1 MDIEQIGTSAVS
13 RLIAKSDYIVANVAD
28 KDRGPSWDGNLEVYK
43 KAGHNHSKADLI
55 ITIPIQ
61 VKGHIENNLRKK
73 SITYPVNIADMR
85 NFLQIGGT
93 VFFVVYTDEDG
104 EKDQVYYLPL
114 LPFEMKKIL
123 DKHGHQQTKNMKFT
137 VLPKQKNALTD
148 VFLAV
153 AHDIKKQKPTVSCES
168 VTMEEL
174 AKSGQLKE
182 ITLGY
187 TSLPKK
193 YDFPLDYF
201 FNHGAYVYAKL
212 PYGLELPVS
221 HMDRLESAQ
230 TTVDADVSVNGKTYY
245 SEYTLIYKKD
255 VVEVCFGKSTVH
267 RINRTNNQTQQ
278 FTFELKGTL
287 TERIRD
293 LEFIIAAIGEKQFM
307 VGDIVCPLDQA
318 TPEELASFDVPK
330 RKEHLEW
337 LKKAKQVLDAL
348 RVTKDLDVSV
358 MTEKDDENLRVLHTA
373 IMDKQTVKLNDPGN
387 VFGTFKIANLKIMVC
402 VLNRHEGKNLYN
414 IYDFNDVPVQVRA
427 HDDKGV
433 EHVTSHYVLLKK
445 ETLLECCN
453 IDYNEMVKHLK
464 SITMSEVYAGHVV
477 ALLLEMLKAY
487 DESNSKRADI
497 LDAATRITDWMRT
510 ADTTTPAEVLTL
522 NYYQAIKR
530 TRKFTE
536 EEIAELLTIVESGT
550 DKNDVLAGV
559 HLLLDNQAAASIYYK
574 RMDDSMKELFRY
586 YPIFHFWKDD
596 STEVNPDGKNENGVG

>member
-13 RLIAKSDYIVANVAD
+13 RLVAKSDYIVANVAE

-43 KAGHNHSKADLI
+43 KAGHTHSKADLI

-61 VKGHIENNLRKK
+61 VKGHVENNLRKK

-85 NFLQIGGT
+85 NYLQIGGT
-93 VFFVVYTDEDG
+93 VFFVVYTDEEG

-123 DKHGHQQTKNMKFT
+123 DKHGHQKTKNMKFT

-153 AHDIKKQKPTVSCES
+153 AHDIKKQKPTASCES

-174 AKSGQLKE
+174 AKAGQLKE

-187 TSLPKK
+187 TSLLRK

-201 FNHGAYVYAKL
+201 FDHGAYVYAKL

-230 TTVDADVSVNGKTYY
+230 TTVDADVSVKGRTYY
-245 SEYTLIYKKD
+245 TNYTLTYKKD
-255 VVEVCFGKSTVH
+255 VVEVCFGRSTVH
-267 RINRTNNQTQQ
+267 RINRANNQTQQ

-293 LEFIIAAIGEKQFM
+293 LEFIIAALGEKQFV
-307 VGDIVCPLDQA
+307 VGDIVCPLNQA
-318 TPEELASFDVPK
+318 TPEELASFDLPR

-337 LKKAKQVLDAL
+337 LKKAKQVLEAL

-373 IMDKQTVKLNDPGN
+373 IMGKQTVKLNDPGN
-387 VFGTFKIANLKIMVC
+387 VFGTFKIANLTIVVC
-402 VLNRHEGKNLYN
+402 IVNRHESKKLYN

-427 HDDKGV
+427 HDDKG
-433 EHVTSHYVLLKK
+433 EEYVTSHYVLLKK

-464 SITMSEVYAGHVV
+464 SIPMSEVYAGHVV
-477 ALLLEMLKAY
+477 ALLLELLKAY
-487 DESNSKRADI
+487 DDSNSKREDI
-497 LDAATRITDWMRT
+497 LEATTQIADWLRT

-574 RMDDSMKELFRY
+574 RMDEKMKEQFRN
-586 YPIFHFWKDD
+586 YPIFHFWKEN
-596 STEVNPDGKNENGVG
+596 STEGNPDGENENGVG

>member
-13 RLIAKSDYIVANVAD
+13 RVIAKSDYIVANVAE

-43 KAGHNHSKADLI
+43 KAGHNHPKSDLI

-73 SITYPVNIADMR
+73 SITYPVSIADMR

-93 VFFVVYTDEDG
+93 VFFVVYMDEEG
-104 EKDQVYYLPL
+104 EKDQIYYLPL

-123 DKHGHQQTKNMKFT
+123 EKHGHQQTKNMKFT

-153 AHDIKKQKPTVSCES
+153 AHDIKKQKPTVLCES

-174 AKSGQLKE
+174 AESGQLKE

-193 YDFPLDYF
+193 YVFPFDYF
-201 FNHGAYVYAKL
+201 FDHSAYIYAKL

-221 HMDRLESAQ
+221 HMERLESAQ
-230 TTVDADVSVNGKTYY
+230 TTVDANVSVNGQTYY
-245 SEYTLIYKKD
+245 TAYKLIYKKD

-267 RINRTNNQTQQ
+267 HIHRANNQTQQ

-293 LEFIIAAIGEKQFM
+293 LEFIIAALEEKQFM
-307 VGDIVCPLDQA
+307 VGDIVCPLNQA
-318 TPEELASFDVPK
+318 TPEELESFELPR

-337 LKKAKQVLDAL
+337 LKEVKRLLDVLH
-348 RVTKDLDVSV
+348 VTKDLDVS
-358 MTEKDDENLRVLHTA
+358 MITEKDDENLRILHTA
-373 IMDKQTVKLNDPGN
+373 IMDKQTVNLNNAGN
-387 VFGTFKIANLKIMVC
+387 VFGTIRVANLKIMVC
-402 VLNRHEGKNLYN
+402 IINRHEEKRLCN
-414 IYDFNDVPVQVRA
+414 IYDFNDVPVQVKA
-427 HDDKGV
+427 PDDKGN
-433 EHVTSHYVLLKK
+433 EQITSHYVLLKK
-445 ETLLECCN
+445 EVLLECCN

-464 SITMSEVYAGHVV
+464 SIPMSEVYSNHVI
-477 ALLLEMLKAY
+477 ALLLELLKAY
-487 DESNSKRADI
+487 DESNPKRTDI
-497 LDAATRITDWMRT
+497 LDAATQIADWLRT
-510 ADTTTPAEVLTL
+510 SDTTTPANVLNL

-530 TRKFTE
+530 NREFTE
-536 EEIAELLTIVESGT
+536 DEVAALLSIMESGI
-550 DKNDVLAGV
+550 NDYDILAGV

-574 RMDDSMKELFRY
+574 RMDDRLKELFRWFY
-586 YPIFHFWKDD
+586 CFM
-596 STEVNPDGKNENGVG
+596 V

>member
-13 RLIAKSDYIVANVAD
+13 RLISKSDYIVANVAE

-43 KAGHNHSKADLI
+43 KAGHNHTKSDLI

-61 VKGHIENNLRKK
+61 IKGHVENNLRKK

-93 VFFVVYTDEDG
+93 VFFVVYTDEEGD
-104 EKDQVYYLPL
+104 KDQVYYLPL

-137 VLPKQKNALTD
+137 VLPRQKNALTD
-148 VFLAV
+148 VFLSV
-153 AHDIKKQKPTVSCES
+153 AHDIRKQKPTVSCES
-168 VTMEEL
+168 VTMEDL
-174 AKSGQLKE
+174 AKAGQLKE

-193 YDFPLDYF
+193 YEFPLDYF
-201 FNHGAYVYAKL
+201 FDHGAYVYAKL

-230 TTVDADVSVNGKTYY
+230 TTVEADVSVNGQTYY
-245 SEYTLIYKKD
+245 TDYTLIYKKD
-255 VVEVCFGKSTVH
+255 VVEVCFGRSTVH
-267 RINRTNNQTQQ
+267 RINRANNQTQR
-278 FTFELKGTL
+278 FTFEIKGTL

-293 LEFIIAAIGEKQFM
+293 LEFIIAALGEKQFM
-307 VGDIVCPLDQA
+307 VGDVVCPLHQA
-318 TPEELASFDVPK
+318 TPEELAAFDLP
-330 RKEHLEW
+330 RRNEHLVW
-337 LKKAKQVLDAL
+337 LKKAKQVLDTL
-348 RVTKDLDVSV
+348 RVTKDLDVSI

-373 IMDKQTVKLNDPGN
+373 IMDKQTVQLNDPGN

-402 VLNRHEGKNLYN
+402 VLKRHEEKGLYN
-414 IYDFNDVPVQVRA
+414 IYDFNDVPVQVKA
-427 HDDKGV
+427 SDDKGN
-433 EHVTSHYVLLKK
+433 EQITSHYILLKK
-445 ETLLECCN
+445 ESLLECCN
-453 IDYNEMVKHLK
+453 IDYNMMIKHLK
-464 SITMSEVYAGHVV
+464 SIPMSEVFAGHAV

-487 DESNSKRADI
+487 DESTPKRTEI
-497 LDAATRITDWMRT
+497 LEAATQIADWLRT
-510 ADTTTPAEVLTL
+510 ADTTTPADVLNL
-522 NYYQAIKR
+522 NYYQSIKR
-530 TRKFTE
+530 ARKFTE
-536 EEIAELLTIVESGT
+536 DEVAALLSIVESGT
-550 DKNDVLAGV
+550 DNYDILAGV

-596 STEVNPDGKNENGVG
+596 STEI